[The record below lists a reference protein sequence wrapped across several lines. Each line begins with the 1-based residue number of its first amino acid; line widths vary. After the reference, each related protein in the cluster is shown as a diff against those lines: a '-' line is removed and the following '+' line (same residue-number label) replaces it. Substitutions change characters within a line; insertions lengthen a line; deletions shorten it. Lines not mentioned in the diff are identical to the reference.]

1 MTANFTLKI
10 CRFITRWSSVVN
22 RWSVCLHQKS
32 AFLEN
37 VGDLDHWI
45 HDLEDVI
52 TVMGKWQ
59 YIIVISFIKVHPCIP
74 ENVETGE
81 KMPPEVL
88 ISPHVVSLLPWPLIF
103 WPQTR
108 ISSTLHRSCTFGEIP
123 TSGSYDIS
131 GGMKKLQYRY
141 GSMAYMDHTLIRDCP
156 CLWFMLNASLCA
168 RYKFSSSSSYYY
180 YCTPVSYTH
189 LTLPTILRV

>member
-1 MTANFTLKI
+1 MANFTLKI

-22 RWSVCLHQKS
+22 RWSVCLYQKS

-37 VGDLDHWI
+37 VNDLDHWI

-52 TVMGKWQ
+52 TVMQKWQ
-59 YIIVISFIKVHPCIP
+59 YVIVISFIKVHPCIP

-88 ISPHVVSLLPWPLIF
+88 ISPHVVSLLHWPLTF
-103 WPQTR
+103 WPQTL
-108 ISSTLHRSCTFGEIP
+108 ISSTLHRSCT
-123 TSGSYDIS
+123 TSVAAWKSCSIG
-131 GGMKKLQYRY
+131 
-141 GSMAYMDHTLIRDCP
+141 MAYMDHTLIRDCP

-180 YCTPVSYTH
+180 YCTPCKCC
-189 LTLPTILRV
+189 L